1 MTAKI
6 HTTANRITIPLK
18 NGIKVIYDNQ
28 QQTVEVINGN
38 KLEVIQ
44 EAPKGYTVAQFMQT
58 INKVQDYYNQ

>member
-1 MTAKI
+1 MTAKL

-18 NGIKVIYDNQ
+18 NGIKVIYDDQ
-28 QQTVEVINGN
+28 QKTVEVINGT

-44 EAPKGYTVAQFMQT
+44 DAPKNYSVAQVMQT